1 MKKLFITLL
10 TFGMLIG
17 FSGCSTKEKINNKI
31 TEEIIEKSTGN
42 EADIKGDT
50 IIIKNEDGE
59 TLTFGHDEWPTS
71 QLAKNI
77 PEFKDGTIN
86 SVMESNDTLVITLE
100 SVEKEDVLSYWETL
114 KKDFPKE
121 VYEMNSEDFISF
133 TGTNNHDI
141 TVSVSYMD
149 NALSISVI
157 DLNE

>member
-1 MKKLFITLL
+1 
-10 TFGMLIG
+10 
-17 FSGCSTKEKINNKI
+17 
-31 TEEIIEKSTGN
+31 
-42 EADIKGDT
+42 
-50 IIIKNEDGE
+50 
-59 TLTFGHDEWPTS
+59 
-71 QLAKNI
+71 
-77 PEFKDGTIN
+77 
-86 SVMESNDTLVITLE
+86 MESNDTLVITLE